1 MNTCQWM
8 TRFGPNRGLKCGCR
22 TKFLSMEQ
30 KFSRYC
36 SRHHNK
42 GNEQDKERVQ
52 YFSEKYDKD
61 PEAFY
66 EEKRKENE
74 KQDNE
79 FQIRVIQLFAKD
91 LITERF
97 ENEN

>member
-1 MNTCQWM
+1 
-8 TRFGPNRGLKCGCR
+8 
-22 TKFLSMEQ
+22 MEQ

-36 SRHHNK
+36 SKHHNK

-61 PEAFY
+61 PGAFY

-97 ENEN
+97 ENENISTVNGYGVITLTNGRKFKIDIVEI